1 LPTSIFGIIRI
12 ISGCWGDDMRA
23 MDLFCGAGGSSLG
36 AAAAGVDIVAGFDV
50 WSVAGSVYRAN
61 FPRAWLYLCDLASLD
76 ESDIR
81 GIHGDLGDVDL
92 ILASPPCVDHSPA
105 RGARLPSPAGLDLP
119 WCVWRFAAVFLP
131 RWIVVENVIGMRRW
145 HDYRPFLCALMGLG
159 YCVRVL
165 VLDAADF
172 GVSQRRRRL
181 YIVCDRETDPP
192 EIAPRTPHTPVS
204 DVIDLDGYAYA
215 PLCMPRR
222 ARATIERVERAICA
236 LGRDV
241 PFISVY
247 YGSGSQW
254 QTLDVPL
261 RTVTTSGHFA
271 LVRPDRRGGH
281 EMRMLQVDE
290 LRRAMG
296 FPASFDFCGCTR
308 TDTMRLL
315 GNAVCPPVMQAI
327 VETLIGA

>member
-1 LPTSIFGIIRI
+1 
-12 ISGCWGDDMRA
+12 MRA
-23 MDLFCGAGGSSLG
+23 VDLFCGAGGSSLG

-50 WSVAGSVYRAN
+50 WPVAGSVYRAN
-61 FPRAWLYLCDLASLD
+61 FPRARLYLCDLAALD

-81 GIHGDLGDVDL
+81 SIHGDLGDVDL
-92 ILASPPCVDHSPA
+92 ILASPPCTDHSPA
-105 RGARLPSPAGLDLP
+105 RGAKPPSSAGLDLP

-131 RWIVVENVIGMRRW
+131 RWIVVENVIGMRWW
-145 HDYRPFLCALMGLG
+145 HGYRALLHALMRLG
-159 YCVRVL
+159 YRVCVRI
-165 VLDAADF
+165 LDAADF
-172 GVSQRRRRL
+172 AVPQRRKRL
-181 YIVCDRETDPP
+181 YVVCDREADPP
-192 EIAPRTPHTPVS
+192 EIVPRASERIPAARV
-204 DVIDLDGYAYA
+204 VDLNGYAYN
-215 PLCMPRR
+215 PLYTPRR
-222 ARATIERVERAICA
+222 AARTIERVERAICA

-247 YGSGSQW
+247 YGSGPQW

-261 RTVTTSGHFA
+261 RTVTTRGHFA
-271 LVRPDRRGGH
+271 LVRPGRGGH

-308 TDTMRLL
+308 TETMRLL

-327 VETLIGA
+327 VEELMRCA

>member
-1 LPTSIFGIIRI
+1 
-12 ISGCWGDDMRA
+12 MRA
-23 MDLFCGAGGSSLG
+23 IDLFCGAGGSSLG
-36 AAAAGVDIVAGFDV
+36 AAAAGVEIVAGFDI
-50 WSVAGSVYRAN
+50 WPVAARVYAAN
-61 FPRAWLYLCDLASLD
+61 FPRARFYLCDLAILV
-76 ESDIR
+76 ESDIWVVR
-81 GIHGDLGDVDL
+81 DDLGPVDL
-92 ILASPPCVDHSPA
+92 LLASPPCVDHSPA
-105 RGARLPSPAGLDLP
+105 RGAKPPSSAGLDLP

-159 YCVRVL
+159 YRARVCI
-165 VLDAADF
+165 LDAADF
-172 GVSQRRRRL
+172 GVPQRRKRL
-181 YIVCDRETDPP
+181 YVVCDREADLP

-215 PLCMPRR
+215 PLCMPCR

-247 YGSGSQW
+247 YGSGPQW

-261 RTVTTSGHFA
+261 RTVTTRGHFA
-271 LVRPDRRGGH
+271 LVRPGRGGH

-308 TDTMRLL
+308 TETMRLL

-327 VETLIGA
+327 VEELMRCA

>member
-1 LPTSIFGIIRI
+1 
-12 ISGCWGDDMRA
+12 MRA
-23 MDLFCGAGGSSLG
+23 VDLFCGAGGSSLG
-36 AAAAGVDIVAGFDV
+36 AAAAGVEIVAGFDI
-50 WSVAGSVYRAN
+50 WPVAARVYAAN
-61 FPRAWLYLCDLASLD
+61 FPRARFYLCDLASLD

-81 GIHGDLGDVDL
+81 VIRGDLGPVGL
-92 ILASPPCVDHSPA
+92 LLASPPCTDHSPA
-105 RGARLPSPAGLDLP
+105 RGSRLPSPAGLDLP

-159 YCVRVL
+159 YRVRVCI
-165 VLDAADF
+165 LDAADF
-172 GVSQRRRRL
+172 GVPQRRRRL
-181 YIVCDRETDPP
+181 YVVCDREAEPP
-192 EIAPRTPHTPVS
+192 EIAPCVS
-204 DVIDLDGYAYA
+204 VRIPAACVVDLDGYAYA
-215 PLCMPRR
+215 PLYTPRR
-222 ARATIERVERAICA
+222 ARATIERVERALRA

-247 YGSGSQW
+247 YGSGPQW
-254 QTLDVPL
+254 QTLDAPL
-261 RTVTTSGHFA
+261 RTVTTRGHFA
-271 LVRPDRRGGH
+271 LVRPGRGGH

-296 FPASFDFCGCTR
+296 FPARFDFGGCTR

-327 VETLIGA
+327 VEELMRCA